1 MTRYLS
7 LRPLAASLLLSMAC
21 AETSAP
27 LPPAEE
33 VLLVVNS
40 TEASLQIIP
49 VDAPTTSIKVPL
61 GGTTPTPVGVSA
73 RDGWAIVPMGLD
85 NAVVVIDLAQGA
97 VDRTIPLAANS
108 GATGSVIID
117 DSIAYVANPGLNT
130 VTRINYLTGDTA
142 SVAVGVYPQAVTAAR
157 GKVFVVNGNLVNFAP
172 AGPSWLTVI
181 DPASNPLAAG
191 IDSIPLPGP
200 GNAGFV
206 LEAGDGLLYVMNT
219 GPYDGITAGR
229 ISTVDPVSREE
240 LGSFGGFGTAPGP
253 IATNGTDRLYVSSY
267 SEGLM
272 VYDLTGREILRGAG
286 DGVAIANHSAVS
298 VDSDGRIYALESG
311 PCTGG
316 TPGTIHI
323 LRRDLSEIRQVD
335 AGECPVGAAVTEI
348 PPTP

>member
-1 MTRYLS
+1 MIRLS
-7 LRPLAASLLLSMAC
+7 LRPAILASLAASVAC
-21 AETSAP
+21 AEASAP

-40 TEASLQIIP
+40 TEASLQVVP
-49 VDAPTTSIKVPL
+49 VDAPSSSLTIPL

-73 RDGWAIVPMGLD
+73 RAGWAVVPMGLD
-85 NAVVVIDLAQGA
+85 NAVAVVDLTQGQ
-97 VDRTIPLAANS
+97 VVRTIPLAAGS
-108 GATGSVIID
+108 GATGSAIVD
-117 DSIAYVANPGLNT
+117 DSIVYVANPGLNT
-130 VTRINYLTGDTA
+130 VTRVNYLTGDTA
-142 SVAVGVYPQAVTAAR
+142 SVPVGVFPQAVIATR

-172 AGPSWLTVI
+172 AGPSWVTVV
-181 DPASNPLAAG
+181 DPVTNQRASG
-191 IDSIPLPGP
+191 VDSIPLPGP

-206 LEAGDGLLYVMNT
+206 VSPSDGVLYVMNT
-219 GPYDGITAGR
+219 GPYDGVTPGR
-229 ISTVDPVSREE
+229 VSMVDPVGRTE

-272 VYDLTGREILRGAG
+272 VYDLVARNVLHGAG
-286 DGVAIANHSAVS
+286 NGVPIANNSAVA
-298 VDSDGRIYALESG
+298 VDGDGRVYALETG

-323 LRRDLSEIRQVD
+323 LRRDLSEIRSVD

-348 PPTP
+348 PPAP

>member
-1 MTRYLS
+1 MNSFRF
-7 LRPLAASLLLSMAC
+7 LRPGLAAILLTMAC
-21 AETSAP
+21 AEASAP

-40 TEASLQIIP
+40 TEASLQVVP
-49 VDAPTTSIKVPL
+49 VNAPTSSIKIPL

-73 RDGWAIVPMGLD
+73 RAGWAVVPMGLD
-85 NAVVVIDLAQGA
+85 NAVVVVDLTQGA
-97 VDRTIPLAANS
+97 VVRTIPLAANS
-108 GATGSVIID
+108 GATGSVIVD

-130 VTRINYLTGDTA
+130 VTRVNYLTGDTA
-142 SVAVGVYPQAVTAAR
+142 SVDVGVYPQAVISAR
-157 GKVFVVNGNLVNFAP
+157 GKVFVVNGNLVNFSP
-172 AGPSWLTVI
+172 AGASWLTVI
-181 DPASNPLAAG
+181 DPQTNALASG

-206 LEAGDGLLYVMNT
+206 ELAGDGLLYVMST
-219 GPYDGITAGR
+219 GPYDGLTPGR
-229 ISTVDPVSREE
+229 INSVDPVSRTE

-272 VYDLTGREILRGAG
+272 VYDLAAGKILRGAG
-286 DGVAIANHSAVS
+286 DGVAISNNSAVA
-298 VDSDGRIYALESG
+298 VDGDGRIYALESG

-316 TPGTIHI
+316 TPGVIHI
-323 LRRDLSEIRQVD
+323 LRRDLSEIRAVN
-335 AGECPVGAAVTEI
+335 AGECPVGATVTEI

>member
-1 MTRYLS
+1 MTSYRLS
-7 LRPLAASLLLSMAC
+7 SPCFAAFLLTVAC
-21 AETSAP
+21 AEASAP
-27 LPPAEE
+27 LPPAEK

-40 TEASLQIIP
+40 TEASLQVVP
-49 VDAPTTSIKVPL
+49 VNAPSSSIKIPL

-73 RDGWAIVPMGLD
+73 RGGWAIVPMGLD
-85 NAVVVIDLAQGA
+85 NAVVVVDLTQGA
-97 VDRTIPLAANS
+97 VERTIPLAANS
-108 GATGSVIID
+108 GATGSVIVD

-142 SVAVGVYPQAVTAAR
+142 SVDVGVYPQAIIAAR
-157 GKVFVVNGNLVNFAP
+157 GKVFVLNGNLVNFSP
-172 AGPSWLTVI
+172 AGASWLSVI
-181 DPASNPLAAG
+181 DPLNNQLASG

-206 LEAGDGLLYVMNT
+206 ELAGDGLLYVMST
-219 GPYDGITAGR
+219 GPYDGITPGR
-229 ISTVDPVSREE
+229 INSVDPVSRTE
-240 LGSFGGFGTAPGP
+240 LESFGGFGTAPGP

-272 VYDLTGREILRGAG
+272 VYDLSARKILRGAG
-286 DGVAIANHSAVS
+286 DGVAIPNNSS
-298 VDSDGRIYALESG
+298 VTVDGEGRIYALETG

-323 LRRDLSEIRQVD
+323 LRRDLSEIRAVN

>member
-1 MTRYLS
+1 MTRHPS
-7 LRPLAASLLLSMAC
+7 LRPFSVALLLTVAC
-21 AETSAP
+21 AEASAP

-40 TEASLQIIP
+40 TEASLQVIP
-49 VDAPTTSIKVPL
+49 VDAPTSAIKIPL

-73 RDGWAIVPMGLD
+73 RGGWAIVPMGLD
-85 NAVVVIDLAQGA
+85 NAVVVVDLTQGR
-97 VDRTIPLAANS
+97 VKLTIPLAANS

-130 VTRINYLTGDTA
+130 VTRINYLSGDTA
-142 SVAVGVYPQAVTAAR
+142 SVDVGVYPQAVIAAR
-157 GKVFVVNGNLVNFAP
+157 GKVFVVDGNLVNFTP
-172 AGPSWLTVI
+172 AGASWLTVI
-181 DPASNPLAAG
+181 DPATNQLASG
-191 IDSIPLPGP
+191 VDSIPLPGP

-206 LEAGDGLLYVMNT
+206 TLAADGLLYVMNT
-219 GPYDGITAGR
+219 GPYDGVTAGR
-229 ISTVDPVSREE
+229 ISTVDPVGRTE

-272 VYDLTGREILRGAG
+272 VYDLSAKQILNGAG
-286 DGVAIANHSAVS
+286 DGVAIANNSAVA
-298 VDSDGRIYALESG
+298 VDRDGRIYALETG

-323 LRRDLSEIRQVD
+323 LRRDLSEIREVN
-335 AGECPVGAAVTEI
+335 AGECPVGAAITEI

>member
-1 MTRYLS
+1 MRHYPI
-7 LRPLAASLLLSMAC
+7 LRPFGAALLLSLAC
-21 AETSAP
+21 AEASAP

-49 VDAPTTSIKVPL
+49 VDAPTSSIKVPL
-61 GGTTPTPVGVSA
+61 GGTTPSPVGVSA
-73 RDGWAIVPMGLD
+73 RGGWAIVPMGLD
-85 NAVVVIDLAQGA
+85 NSVVVVDLTLG
-97 VDRTIPLAANS
+97 VVERTIPLAANS
-108 GATGSVIID
+108 GATGSAVID

-142 SVAVGVYPQAVTAAR
+142 SVDVGVYPQAVIAAR
-157 GKVFVVNGNLVNFAP
+157 GKVFVINGNLVNFTP
-172 AGPSWLTVI
+172 AGSSWLTVI
-181 DPASNPLAAG
+181 DPATNQRASG
-191 IDSIPLPGP
+191 TDSIPLPGP
-200 GNAGFV
+200 GNAGFGE
-206 LEAGDGLLYVMNT
+206 EAGDGLLYIMNT
-219 GPYDGITAGR
+219 GPYDGVTPGR
-229 ISTVDPVSREE
+229 ISTVDPVSRTE

-253 IATNGTDRLYVSSY
+253 IATNGTDRLYISSY

-272 VYDLTGREILRGAG
+272 VYDVIQGEVLRGAG
-286 DGVAIANHSAVS
+286 DGVAIANNSAVS
-298 VDSDGRIYALESG
+298 VDSEGRIYALETG

-335 AGECPVGAAVTEI
+335 AGECPVGAVITEI